1 MEILE
6 LLKENVTLDILYKAF
21 TICVT
26 FDVLT
31 GVIKAWKT
39 GRLKSRT
46 LRDGLFG
53 SVGEL
58 ITLLLCIIATSLIP
72 LLGTIVFTLI
82 LFMILKELYSIIEN
96 LIVIGVKFPNW
107 MVKGLQVYTDQLDQ
121 GSKGE

>member
-1 MEILE
+1 MELIE
-6 LLKENVTLDILYKAF
+6 LLKDNVTLEILYKVF

-31 GVIKAWKT
+31 GIIKALKL

-72 LLGTIVFTLI
+72 LVGTIVFILM

-96 LIVIGVKFPNW
+96 LVVIGVKFPTW
-107 MVKGLQVYTDQLDQ
+107 LVKGLQVYTDQLDN
-121 GSKGE
+121 GVK

>member
-1 MEILE
+1 MELIE
-6 LLKENVTLDILYKAF
+6 LLKDNVTLEILYKVF

-31 GVIKAWKT
+31 GIIKALKL

-72 LLGTIVFTLI
+72 LVGTIVFILM

-96 LIVIGVKFPNW
+96 LVVIGVKFPTW
-107 MVKGLQVYTDQLDQ
+107 LIKGLQVYTDQLDN
-121 GSKGE
+121 GVK